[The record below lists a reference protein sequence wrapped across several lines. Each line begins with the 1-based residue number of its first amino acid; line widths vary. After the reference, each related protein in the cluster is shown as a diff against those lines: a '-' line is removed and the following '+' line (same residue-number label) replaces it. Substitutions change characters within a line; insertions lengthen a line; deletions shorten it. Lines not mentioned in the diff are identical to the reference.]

1 MNVITEKQL
10 EQKRKYYAKNRERI
24 NEAKR
29 KGREANREKQKEK
42 AREYYSRPEVKKRLK
57 KYYSKPEQREKQR
70 QYAKKYSKEHS
81 KQPEVKE
88 RLRKYHIKYYQ
99 RPEIKERQKK
109 YYQDPVRKAKQH
121 NIIFQKRNQHAIC
134 KYLASKGPLF
144 CKICE
149 VYYSDKTK
157 NEWLLRNFCPCCH
170 RKLKAKKRGTGRP
183 IYPENS

>member
-1 MNVITEKQL
+1 MNVLTEKQR
-10 EQKRKYYAKNRERI
+10 EAKRKYYAKNRERI

-29 KGREANREKQKEK
+29 KWRKKNSEKQKEK
-42 AREYYSRPEVKKRLK
+42 AREYYSRPEVKERQK
-57 KYYSKPEQREKQR
+57 KYYSKPEQR
-70 QYAKKYSKEHS
+70 QYARKYSKEHS

-88 RLRKYHIKYYQ
+88 RVRKYHMKYYQ

-109 YYQDPVRKAKQH
+109 YYQNPVRKAKLH

-149 VYYSDKTK
+149 VYYSDRTE
-157 NEWLLRNFCPCCH
+157 NEWLLRTFCPCCH
-170 RKLKAKKRGTGRP
+170 RKLSVKKRGLGRP
-183 IYPENS
+183 T